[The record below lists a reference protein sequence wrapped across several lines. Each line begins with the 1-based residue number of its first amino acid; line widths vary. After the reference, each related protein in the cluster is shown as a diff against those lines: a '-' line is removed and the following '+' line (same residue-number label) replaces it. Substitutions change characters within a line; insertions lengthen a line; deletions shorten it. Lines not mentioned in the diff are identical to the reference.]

1 MNGIRV
7 IITCCIITS
16 ISLVLFSCKD
26 NSTAPSGSRHV
37 AIAGRVSLIANDE
50 TGIWV
55 DHSGI
60 VVSLESTAYAA
71 TTDSFGNWHLSNVPA
86 GTYNVSVS
94 RSNYIT
100 TRFIGFD
107 FTRDSTF
114 FFSSIGTLPSFN
126 VTDVSE
132 SVNGDTMIFV
142 GSLSNT
148 SPYTRKVMVY
158 LGFDTTVS
166 NENSRSGVGREDI
179 APWSSTFRVWVSTST
194 VKANGFPTDGMK
206 VYVAAYGY
214 VRGSGVY
221 SFPTNSG
228 YTLSVSPIP
237 ARSTFIMP

>member
-1 MNGIRV
+1 MNTLRV
-7 IITCCIITS
+7 IIACCTVTS
-16 ISLVLFSCKD
+16 ISVVLFSCKD
-26 NSTAPSGSRHV
+26 NSTTPSESKHV
-37 AIAGRVSLIANDE
+37 VIAGRVSLIANDE

-60 VVSLESTAYAA
+60 VVSLDSTAYAA
-71 TTDSFGNWHLSNVPA
+71 TTDSFGNWHLSIVLA

-100 TRFIGFD
+100 SRIIGFD

-132 SVNGDTMIFV
+132 SVNGDTMIFA

-148 SPYTRKVMVY
+148 SPYTRKVMVC
-158 LGFDTTVS
+158 LGFDSTVS
-166 NENSRSGVGREDI
+166 NEQSRFGVGREDI
-179 APWSSTFRVWVSTST
+179 APSSSTFRVWLSTAT
-194 VKANGFPTDGMK
+194 VKANGFPTAGMK

-214 VRGSGVY
+214 VRGSDVY